1 MIEGNSIYSEMV
13 EREEEILKE
22 AVFNDEVEGVAIARD
37 MSFETNETMTMNLS
51 WVYKK
56 LSPEEKFLND
66 EDQQFRA
73 DLHKEFR
80 EELNSSNITLT
91 VFDTENKYREE
102 VRELIKNA

>member
-80 EELNSSNITLT
+80 EELDSSNITLT